1 VHPPLV
7 LRLFAR
13 PAKVRMKQ
21 GDQVMDQEDGSDLC
35 FGDPIAERR
44 IVETGVPDIQIDEAL
59 FFWCPPG

>member
-1 VHPPLV
+1 
-7 LRLFAR
+7 
-13 PAKVRMKQ
+13 MKQ